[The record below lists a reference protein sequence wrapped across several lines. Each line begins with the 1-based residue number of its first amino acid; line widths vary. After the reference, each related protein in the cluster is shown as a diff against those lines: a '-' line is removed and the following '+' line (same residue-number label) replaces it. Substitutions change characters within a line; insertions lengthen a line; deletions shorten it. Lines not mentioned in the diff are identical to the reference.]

1 MHADSR
7 WKALPIPR
15 FLPHDGSPPTF
26 LTLALLVPFLTAACT
41 DAPTDTMGVGPSAA
55 VTDDTGAIA
64 GVVVSDALVPLVN
77 VAVAFDGNPGAAF
90 TDDGGAFQLS
100 NVVPGSHDLSF
111 FRDDHI
117 EATQKVTV
125 EAAQVTEL
133 QVVLVPR
140 PSQQSYVRVEQDT
153 GFIGCTLT
161 MRDPVLSPEGRAK
174 AAMCTIVAVVS
185 GSSAV
190 DQSQIDYAPEAFNG
204 IGDMVGEVTW
214 VSTQALGTGL
224 FANFWLY
231 HPDVHLTINDA
242 WDLNWS
248 AGPSPLR
255 VPVPIE
261 RIEDVLATENAD
273 GPECGEKCNVFVL
286 VYSYPQTA
294 TSSPVD
300 VGLAVDQRF
309 DMYRSTSFH
318 ARLPPEYTALP
329 DA

>member
-1 MHADSR
+1 MD
-7 WKALPIPR
+7 R
-15 FLPHDGSPPTF
+15 FLAPSRARSGF
-26 LTLALLVPFLTAACT
+26 LTIAILVPVLTAACT
-41 DAPTDTMGVGPSAA
+41 GAPADGVGVGPSAA
-55 VTDDTGAIA
+55 VSDETGAVA
-64 GVVVSDALVPLVN
+64 GVVVSDALVPLAN
-77 VAVAFDGNPGAAF
+77 VAVALDGNPGAAF
-90 TDDGGAFQLS
+90 TDDAGAFQLS
-100 NVVPGSHDLSF
+100 NIAPGGHELSF
-111 FRDDHI
+111 FRDDHV
-117 EATQKVTV
+117 EATQQVTV
-125 EAAQVTEL
+125 EAGAVTGVR
-133 QVVLVPR
+133 VVLVPR

-161 MRDPVLSPEGRAK
+161 TRDPVLSPEGRAK
-174 AAMCTIVAVVS
+174 AAICTIAAVIS

-190 DQSQIDYAPEAFNG
+190 DQSQITYAPEAFDG
-204 IGDMVGEVTW
+204 IGDMVGEATW

-261 RIEDVLATENAD
+261 RIQEVLTTENAG
-273 GPECGEKCNVFVL
+273 GPECGERCHVFVL

-309 DMYRSTSFH
+309 DLYRSTSFH
-318 ARLPPEYTALP
+318 ARLAAEYSALP